1 MERMVAD
8 QAAAPEPGRG
18 GAPPTREAGVPV
30 PPARRR
36 LRWGFVWGGA
46 LAAGLLALLVAT
58 AVSRRHEDRLH
69 DLAREAA
76 TLRDDLAR
84 QQALLAILTDPATRI
99 VALAGQP
106 PSPGA
111 RARVL
116 WHEQAGGILVAAG
129 LPAPPPGKAYQLWA
143 LVPRR
148 PPVPAG
154 VFGVDARGVASLRLA
169 PLVDRGPVEG
179 FAVSLE
185 PAGGL
190 PAPSG
195 PIYVAG
201 RG

>member
-1 MERMVAD
+1 LTLVVA
-8 QAAAPEPGRG
+8 
-18 GAPPTREAGVPV
+18 
-30 PPARRR
+30 
-36 LRWGFVWGGA
+36 L
-46 LAAGLLALLVAT
+46 
-58 AVSRRHEDRLH
+58 AVSRRYEDRLH
-69 DLAREAA
+69 DLVRETA

-84 QQALLAILTDPATRI
+84 QQAVLAILTDPATRI

-129 LPAPPPGKAYQLWA
+129 LPALPPGKAYQLWA
-143 LVPRR
+143 LVGRR

-154 VFGVDARGVASLRLA
+154 AFGVDARGAASLRVA
-169 PLVDRGPVEG
+169 PLVDRGPVQG
-179 FAVSLE
+179 FAVTLE

-195 PIYVAG
+195 PVYLAG
-201 RG
+201 RA